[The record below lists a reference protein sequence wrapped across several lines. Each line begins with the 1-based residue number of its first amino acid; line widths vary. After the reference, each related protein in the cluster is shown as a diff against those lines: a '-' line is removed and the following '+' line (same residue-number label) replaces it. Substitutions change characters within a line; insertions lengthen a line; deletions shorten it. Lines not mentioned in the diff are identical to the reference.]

1 MSLPTSSIHRP
12 VTVFM
17 VFIGIILVGWVS
29 LQRLPVEMIPN
40 VAFEDISIIIQIRG
54 GIPPADVEMLVTRPV
69 EEAVSGVTHL
79 RELLSISEEGESR
92 VVLRFEPGTN
102 MDFAA
107 LEVRE
112 KFSRIVDKLPREIE
126 KPVIAKYQKTDV
138 PIVILA
144 ITGTGYTPEMLRR
157 LVDEKVKER
166 FQRIE
171 GVANVEVVGGRERK
185 ILVEARQTDLQR
197 FNISLG
203 RVINALNLNNLNLL
217 AGEIKR
223 ERDKFL
229 IRTMGQFENVSDI
242 EEIGI
247 GVSPQ
252 GSVIRLKDVAYVK
265 DSFLEPIDLARVDIQ
280 PVVSLYLQKESTAN
294 TIKVV
299 ELVKKEMED
308 VRGLVPRD
316 IFLKLT
322 YNQAEAIRDAIKA
335 VKNSLLWGG
344 ILAVVVLFLFLWD
357 IKPTLIIGV
366 SIPISV
372 MAAFGFMFYAK
383 LTLNVMTLS
392 GLALGIG
399 MLVDNSIVVLDNI
412 FKKRETGLSQM
423 KAALEGSQEVTLAI
437 TASTLTTIVVFL
449 PIVFVNKEIRLLYI
463 GLSLTVIF
471 SLIASLF
478 VALSFIPLLGSRLQ
492 MCQYKQRK
500 MDIPRTRLYFL
511 KVRRTYCRL
520 LGRTLHYRYAI
531 VLIAITVFLFSLQ
544 WGKKLKTEFIG
555 VTEQNQFTIH
565 VQLPT
570 GAKLDVSDQCVER
583 IEKVVNALPEVR
595 TISSRIE
602 RWSSKI
608 YVKLQPLIHR
618 TRDTESIISDL
629 RPRMEDI
636 ERFYEAF
643 IYFEEP
649 QEVGTKEVFLDVF
662 GYDYDILKNL
672 AIAMATKLQAV
683 PGMADVKIRM
693 REGRPELR
701 LFIDKDRAASFGLNI
716 EDIATTVHGEMRGL
730 RATYYHTEAK
740 EVEMVCRL
748 QESDRKS
755 FKDLHRLVLTA
766 RDGTSV
772 YLNQVASFRY
782 DIGPS
787 EIWRKN
793 KQRMVQVS
801 GSRGVMSL
809 REAGEKIKEALKDV
823 EFPKDY
829 FYRFGGDYDKML
841 QNQKEFT
848 FATFLT
854 LFLVYLLMACLF
866 ESYVQPLIIMM
877 TVPLA
882 AIGVVAIMRFTD
894 TAINI
899 GALIGFM
906 MLGGIVVNNAIVLV
920 DFINLKLQNRRRSR
934 FNLFKALLSAGEDRL
949 RPILMTTI
957 TTLLGLAPMAL
968 DRSESANLWSPLAIT
983 VMGGLASST
992 FLTLFIIPS
1001 VFLIFEDIKSS
1012 VFQEGVAGKPAL
1024 ILRLLRRTA

>member
-366 SIPISV
+366 P
-372 MAAFGFMFYAK
+372 
-383 LTLNVMTLS
+383 
-392 GLALGIG
+392 
-399 MLVDNSIVVLDNI
+399 
-412 FKKRETGLSQM
+412 
-423 KAALEGSQEVTLAI
+423 
-437 TASTLTTIVVFL
+437 
-449 PIVFVNKEIRLLYI
+449 
-463 GLSLTVIF
+463 
-471 SLIASLF
+471 
-478 VALSFIPLLGSRLQ
+478 
-492 MCQYKQRK
+492 
-500 MDIPRTRLYFL
+500 
-511 KVRRTYCRL
+511 
-520 LGRTLHYRYAI
+520 
-531 VLIAITVFLFSLQ
+531 
-544 WGKKLKTEFIG
+544 
-555 VTEQNQFTIH
+555 
-565 VQLPT
+565 
-570 GAKLDVSDQCVER
+570 
-583 IEKVVNALPEVR
+583 
-595 TISSRIE
+595 
-602 RWSSKI
+602 
-608 YVKLQPLIHR
+608 
-618 TRDTESIISDL
+618 
-629 RPRMEDI
+629 
-636 ERFYEAF
+636 
-643 IYFEEP
+643 
-649 QEVGTKEVFLDVF
+649 
-662 GYDYDILKNL
+662 
-672 AIAMATKLQAV
+672 
-683 PGMADVKIRM
+683 
-693 REGRPELR
+693 
-701 LFIDKDRAASFGLNI
+701 
-716 EDIATTVHGEMRGL
+716 
-730 RATYYHTEAK
+730 
-740 EVEMVCRL
+740 
-748 QESDRKS
+748 
-755 FKDLHRLVLTA
+755 
-766 RDGTSV
+766 
-772 YLNQVASFRY
+772 
-782 DIGPS
+782 
-787 EIWRKN
+787 
-793 KQRMVQVS
+793 
-801 GSRGVMSL
+801 
-809 REAGEKIKEALKDV
+809 
-823 EFPKDY
+823 FP
-829 FYRFGGDYDKML
+829 F
-841 QNQKEFT
+841 
-848 FATFLT
+848 
-854 LFLVYLLMACLF
+854 
-866 ESYVQPLIIMM
+866 P
-877 TVPLA
+877 
-882 AIGVVAIMRFTD
+882 
-894 TAINI
+894 
-899 GALIGFM
+899 
-906 MLGGIVVNNAIVLV
+906 
-920 DFINLKLQNRRRSR
+920 
-934 FNLFKALLSAGEDRL
+934 
-949 RPILMTTI
+949 
-957 TTLLGLAPMAL
+957 
-968 DRSESANLWSPLAIT
+968 
-983 VMGGLASST
+983 
-992 FLTLFIIPS
+992 
-1001 VFLIFEDIKSS
+1001 
-1012 VFQEGVAGKPAL
+1012 
-1024 ILRLLRRTA
+1024 